1 MPRTT
6 AQRRQA
12 FRAGRT
18 AETQCA
24 WVLRLKGYRIL
35 ARNWKTPVGEADI
48 IARRGRLLVF
58 VEVKARATHAAGA
71 EAVSP
76 RQQQRVRRAAE
87 AFLAAHPALA
97 GLDMRF
103 DIMTIAPRSWPTHSP
118 GAWGYE

>member
-1 MPRTT
+1 MARTT

-12 FRAGRT
+12 FRSGRM
-18 AETQCA
+18 AETLCCWA
-24 WVLRLKGYRIL
+24 LRLKGYRII

-48 IARRGRLLVF
+48 VARRGRLLAF
-58 VEVKARATHAAGA
+58 VEVKARATHGAGI

-76 RQQQRVRRAAE
+76 RQQRRVRRAAE
-87 AFLAAHPALA
+87 VFIAAHPALA